1 LTTIKHVAKRAGVS
15 VSTVSHALSGK
26 RHVSDETRAR
36 VFQAIAELGYQPN
49 TYAQAMVTGR
59 TNILGMLLPLEGAEN
74 GENGA
79 IGFNTIQLE
88 MIMEANAVAQAK
100 GYALQLYTRA
110 EDEAALRSLCHICDG
125 LLVSA
130 VRLQDSRID
139 YLLRENYPFVM
150 LGRPAQLNNVT
161 WVDTDFEDMVHKQ
174 IKHLVELNH
183 RNIVFLDR
191 PERLFQEQLGYS
203 VRARQGYLH
212 ACAFFGLEPFIYTCE
227 VSIEDGRRTMHQI
240 LDAHPHLTAL
250 AAFNDVAAVGAYY
263 ALPERGLKVP
273 RDFSLITFT
282 SRGFLQATMP
292 TMTTMVNTGSVVSHT
307 AAEMLVRLLHDEI
320 VDRKEILVQSQ
331 LIPGGTTAVA
341 RNSR

>member
-1 LTTIKHVAKRAGVS
+1 MTTIKHVAKRAGVS

-26 RHVSDETRAR
+26 RHVSVETRAR
-36 VFQAIAELGYQPN
+36 VFQAIADLGYQPN

-59 TNILGMLLPLEGAEN
+59 TNILGMLFPLEGAEDA
-74 GENGA
+74 ENDA

-100 GYALQLYTRA
+100 GYALQLYTKA
-110 EDEAALRSLCHICDG
+110 EDEASLRSLCHICDG

-130 VRLQDSRID
+130 VRLQDSRIE

-150 LGRPAQLNNVT
+150 LGRPAQSIDVT

-174 IKHLVELNH
+174 IEHLVKLHH

-191 PERLFQEQLGYS
+191 PERLFTEQLGYS

-212 ACAFFGLEPFIYTCE
+212 ACAFFGLTPIIHTCE
-227 VSIEDGRRTMHQI
+227 VSVEDGRRTMHQI
-240 LDAHPHLTAL
+240 LDMNPSLTAL

-263 ALPERGLKVP
+263 ALPERGYRVP
-273 RDFSLITFT
+273 KDFSIITFT

-292 TMTTMVNTGSVVSHT
+292 TMTTMVNTGSQVSRT
-307 AAEMLVRLLHDEI
+307 AAEMLVRLLQDEI

-341 RNSR
+341 RSSR